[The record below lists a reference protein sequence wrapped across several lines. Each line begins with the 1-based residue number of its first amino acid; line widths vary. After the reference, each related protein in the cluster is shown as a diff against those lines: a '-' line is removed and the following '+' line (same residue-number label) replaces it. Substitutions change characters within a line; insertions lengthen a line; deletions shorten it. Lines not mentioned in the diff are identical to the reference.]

1 MKIALLHISDFHL
14 KDGDIFCNTKIDKFV
29 DSLKS
34 FQNIDDIII
43 LISGD
48 IVFSGG
54 INEYKTYRKL
64 QTILINKLKEKINDK
79 FIPIYLVPGN
89 HDIDYN
95 KLLRKGADIEKAY
108 RNNNIDRMLDDEFN
122 SLNNF
127 YSQTNYKFSVDK
139 NRLVAMHIQKYNN
152 FNIQINLINTA
163 PFSTLEHD
171 DRELHYFQE
180 NDYPIIE
187 KRNNADF
194 CLTMMHHPSECF
206 HWNQKFKLKDFI
218 ANNNHIL
225 FVGHE
230 HKGSVGEEV
239 SIDKSTGLFVSRAG
253 EMQWGNFEY
262 NDFFNTIIIDTCNK
276 SFSIYSFEWDNKNNI
291 YKKKEHINNEKICIK
306 AKELLP
312 SPDFLKEL
320 NIDEN
325 ILHEKLSY
333 DEYFVFPTLI
343 QEKTNEDEITTKIN
357 NFSDFSDFLC
367 KYKKIWIR
375 GDSFSGKSTL
385 AKYLFNELIGE
396 KIPLI
401 LRVSNGKSNLKTL
414 TRNLFAEQY
423 GYEDTKWN
431 KYEQLDNNEKII
443 IVDDFD
449 LISNKTSKEKLL
461 KFLNENFQQYIIISN
476 NNSSYDIVADVRE
489 EIKDSYEENGVYGYL
504 NINPFFG
511 KKRRQLV
518 KKICLLNNVNDDVD
532 IVSINKLIDALV
544 HNNASLFTLKP
555 NFIIQYTNYFLQDG
569 RYESKNGEAIFS
581 KIFEHNINSALIKY
595 SSNSELD
602 ETLTVIEEIAYYM
615 HFNKKDTIT
624 YSEMEAVIND
634 YCENYDVSI
643 SIKRLKDTL
652 IKSNIFKED
661 EENGT
666 SLSLYFQSKNYLSY
680 FVAKCLYRKLNN
692 DGEYKDIE
700 NILEKICFG
709 INSDIV
715 LFISYLSNNTRIIN
729 TICEY
734 ANELMSEIESVSFE
748 TDNIKLL
755 SNNYH
760 MNSIEEPN
768 NEDKSEYEKR
778 KDDIEEITYE
788 GEDIEARG
796 IYDYDETEIDETYNK
811 LLRSIKYTEMIC
823 KALPAFYSIM
833 RAQAK
838 NELVKSIFSF
848 PNKIIFSLLEP
859 VSNNLDDICAQI
871 KNYADEIYK
880 KNNTGKLLTEE
891 KIVEMLSE
899 SARCIFLSVY
909 NSFSELAV
917 NRKSLSM
924 LLSYQSTSIA
934 NEFFKLSILDNSGNT
949 DEFFKEVERFMKK
962 HNKPNLRI
970 LVQQL
975 VRKHLICNNISQSKK
990 QRIVDKVWG
999 KHARKKIM
1007 LTLPQGKEI

>member
-1 MKIALLHISDFHL
+1 M
-14 KDGDIFCNTKIDKFV
+14 
-29 DSLKS
+29 
-34 FQNIDDIII
+34 
-43 LISGD
+43 
-48 IVFSGG
+48 
-54 INEYKTYRKL
+54 
-64 QTILINKLKEKINDK
+64 
-79 FIPIYLVPGN
+79 
-89 HDIDYN
+89 
-95 KLLRKGADIEKAY
+95 
-108 RNNNIDRMLDDEFN
+108 
-122 SLNNF
+122 
-127 YSQTNYKFSVDK
+127 
-139 NRLVAMHIQKYNN
+139 
-152 FNIQINLINTA
+152 
-163 PFSTLEHD
+163 
-171 DRELHYFQE
+171 
-180 NDYPIIE
+180 
-187 KRNNADF
+187 
-194 CLTMMHHPSECF
+194 
-206 HWNQKFKLKDFI
+206 
-218 ANNNHIL
+218 
-225 FVGHE
+225 
-230 HKGSVGEEV
+230 
-239 SIDKSTGLFVSRAG
+239 
-253 EMQWGNFEY
+253 
-262 NDFFNTIIIDTCNK
+262 
-276 SFSIYSFEWDNKNNI
+276 
-291 YKKKEHINNEKICIK
+291 
-306 AKELLP
+306 
-312 SPDFLKEL
+312 
-320 NIDEN
+320 
-325 ILHEKLSY
+325 
-333 DEYFVFPTLI
+333 
-343 QEKTNEDEITTKIN
+343 
-357 NFSDFSDFLC
+357 
-367 KYKKIWIR
+367 
-375 GDSFSGKSTL
+375 
-385 AKYLFNELIGE
+385 
-396 KIPLI
+396 
-401 LRVSNGKSNLKTL
+401 
-414 TRNLFAEQY
+414 
-423 GYEDTKWN
+423 
-431 KYEQLDNNEKII
+431 
-443 IVDDFD
+443 
-449 LISNKTSKEKLL
+449 
-461 KFLNENFQQYIIISN
+461 
-476 NNSSYDIVADVRE
+476 
-489 EIKDSYEENGVYGYL
+489 
-504 NINPFFG
+504 
-511 KKRRQLV
+511 
-518 KKICLLNNVNDDVD
+518 
-532 IVSINKLIDALV
+532 
-544 HNNASLFTLKP
+544 
-555 NFIIQYTNYFLQDG
+555 
-569 RYESKNGEAIFS
+569 
-581 KIFEHNINSALIKY
+581 
-595 SSNSELD
+595 
-602 ETLTVIEEIAYYM
+602 
-615 HFNKKDTIT
+615 
-624 YSEMEAVIND
+624 
-634 YCENYDVSI
+634 
-643 SIKRLKDTL
+643 
-652 IKSNIFKED
+652 
-661 EENGT
+661 
-666 SLSLYFQSKNYLSY
+666 LSLYFQNKNYLSY

-880 KNNTGKLLTEE
+880 INNTGKLLTEE

-949 DEFFKEVERFMKK
+949 DEFFKEVERFIKK

-1007 LTLPQGKEI
+1007 LTLPQGKEK